1 MFSGKVNL
9 FDIGIAAVV
18 LLAAV
23 LMLWIPFAQGTGE
36 KLEITTPD
44 ATYIYDLSKDQTL
57 SLESNGYT
65 LQVVIFAGEAR
76 VSACNCPDGV
86 CVASGRISKSGESI
100 LCAPAG
106 VTLRVVGKGESDADF
121 VAG

>member
-1 MFSGKVNL
+1 MFSGKINL

-44 ATYIYDLSKDQTL
+44 ATYTYDLSKDQTL
-57 SLESNGYT
+57 SLES
-65 LQVVIFAGEAR
+65 F
-76 VSACNCPDGV
+76 
-86 CVASGRISKSGESI
+86 GR
-100 LCAPAG
+100 
-106 VTLRVVGKGESDADF
+106 
-121 VAG
+121 